1 MRTAWPFAPQF
12 FEMNRQRL
20 TNLMEPDT
28 MAIIF
33 SNDQMPRN
41 GDQYFP
47 YRQSSDLFHQTGIE
61 QEKSI
66 LLLYPNC
73 PVEKY
78 REVLFIMRHD
88 EHLERWEGVKLNADR
103 ARGIS
108 GVRTIMYIDEFE
120 SVLRETMYYAEQVYL
135 DNTEYARFNPD
146 VSSRSFRFGNKIH
159 HEYPFHQYRRLGPL
173 LVRVRS
179 EKCDAEIAVI
189 REACTITSGAFRRAV
204 SMLKPGV
211 KEYEIQAEIEHEFRI
226 RQASGHAFHP
236 IIASGINATYLHYN
250 QNQDTC
256 EEGDLLLLDFGC
268 EYFGY
273 ASDLSRTV
281 PVNGVFSSR
290 QKELYNAVL
299 RVFKQV
305 KPLFTAGQTIEGI
318 QGEVNGL
325 MQETMIRLGLF
336 THEDVK
342 NQNPSSPLF
351 MQYFPHGVSHHV
363 GLDVHDP
370 GRKQD
375 PLRPGMVVT
384 LEPGIY
390 IPAEQTGIRIETD
403 LLITRGAPVD
413 LFEELETETEE
424 IESLFRK

>member
-1 MRTAWPFAPQF
+1 MRKAWPFAPQF
-12 FEMNRQRL
+12 FEENRQRL

-28 MAIIF
+28 MAVIF

-73 PVEKY
+73 PVERY
-78 REVLFIMRHD
+78 REVLFIMRSNKT
-88 EHLERWEGVKLNADR
+88 LERWEGVKLNPER

-108 GVRTIMYIDEFE
+108 GVKTILYIDEFE
-120 SVLRETMYYAEQVYL
+120 AVLRETMYYAEQVYL
-135 DNTEYARFNPD
+135 DNSEYVKFNPD
-146 VSSRSFRFGNKIH
+146 VSSRAFRFGNKIH
-159 HEYPFHQYRRLGPL
+159 IEYPFHQYRRLGPL
-173 LVRVRS
+173 LARVRS

-189 REACTITSGAFRRAV
+189 REACNITSDAFRRAAR
-204 SMLKPGV
+204 MLKPGI
-211 KEYEIQAEIEHEFRI
+211 KEFEIQAEIEHEFRI
-226 RQASGHAFHP
+226 RQASGHAFPP

-250 QNQDTC
+250 LNQDTC
-256 EEGDLLLLDFGC
+256 EEGDLLLMDFGC

-273 ASDLSRTV
+273 ASDLSRTL
-281 PVNGVFSSR
+281 PVNGSFSSR
-290 QKELYNAVL
+290 QKDLYNAVL
-299 RVFKQV
+299 NVFKQA
-305 KPLFTAGQTIEGI
+305 KPLFTAGQSIEGI
-318 QGEVNGL
+318 QKEVNGM
-325 MQETMIRLGLF
+325 MQDAMIRVGLF
-336 THEDVK
+336 SSDEVK
-342 NQNPSSPLF
+342 RQNPADPLF
-351 MQYFPHGVSHHV
+351 IKYLPHGISHHV

-375 PLRPGMVVT
+375 PLKAGMVVT

-390 IPAEQTGIRIETD
+390 IPEEQTGIRIETD
-403 LLITRGAPVD
+403 LLITRGVPVD
-413 LFEELETETEE
+413 LFESLELETEE

>member
-73 PVEKY
+73 PVEKF
-78 REVLFIMRHD
+78 REVLFIMRPD

-108 GVRTIMYIDEFE
+108 GVRTIMYIDEFDA
-120 SVLRETMYYAEQVYL
+120 VLRETMYYAEQVYL

-146 VSSRSFRFGNKIH
+146 VSSRSLRFGIRIH

-173 LVRVRS
+173 LTRVRS

-189 REACTITSGAFRRAV
+189 REACTITSGAFRRAA
-204 SMLKPGV
+204 SILKPGV

-273 ASDLSRTV
+273 ASDLSRTL
-281 PVNGVFSSR
+281 PVNGVFSPR

-305 KPLFTAGQTIEGI
+305 KPSFTAGQTIEGI
-318 QGEVNGL
+318 QAEVNGL
-325 MQETMIRLGLF
+325 MQEAMIRLGLF

-342 NQNPSSPLF
+342 NQNPSAPLF
-351 MQYFPHGVSHHV
+351 MKYFPHGVSHHV